1 MSMTRLEEIAQR
13 LAKVDRDWQMKSDWD
28 RQDML
33 VIITNVDGEY
43 IDGVLHNTFDV
54 VCDIPDEKNGLHTAN
69 FIAHAPADISY
80 LLEAVA
86 SARREA
92 LLECDKIVEA
102 QEAVCNERL
111 KVADYRKEA
120 NHEALGAIE
129 ACVDIHAAIRA
140 LIERK
145 G

>member
-1 MSMTRLEEIAQR
+1 MTREEEIAQR
-13 LAKVDRDWQMKSDWD
+13 LAKATPGPWYHRQAGEVRHSTGDRYDWIADHPDQGKHKK
-28 RQDML
+28 
-33 VIITNVDGEY
+33 VIVAREALYGGT
-43 IDGVLHNTFDV
+43 
-54 VCDIPDEKNGLHTAN
+54 PDYA

-92 LLECDKIVEA
+92 LEEPLNVVLARGGALVPVEHNA
-102 QEAVCNERL
+102 AYHINF
-111 KVADYRKEA
+111 VADQ
-120 NHEALGAIE
+120 L
-129 ACVDIHAAIRA
+129 RA